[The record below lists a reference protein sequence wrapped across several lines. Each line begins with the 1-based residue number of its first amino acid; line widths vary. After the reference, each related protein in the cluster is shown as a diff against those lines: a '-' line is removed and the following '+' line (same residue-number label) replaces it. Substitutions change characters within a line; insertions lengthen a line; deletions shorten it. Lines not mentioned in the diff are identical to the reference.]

1 MFRRYIYYKVG
12 GADQTNK
19 LKESTMSATN
29 IQKPYKNIIDLIQ
42 ENWTLGT
49 FGQHVSGHMQST
61 SLHNEALEK
70 ITEAANNLK
79 NAVADKATNE
89 EIIDFETALT
99 SITKA
104 VNTFIS
110 SDKKGEVAFFRET
123 IAAAAA
129 GLKAKTRN
137 FGKYRYQ

>member
-1 MFRRYIYYKVG
+1 MTAK
-12 GADQTNK
+12 
-19 LKESTMSATN
+19 N
-29 IQKPYKNIIDLIQ
+29 IQKPYKNILDLIQ
-42 ENWTLGT
+42 ENWTMGT
-49 FGQHVSGHMQST
+49 YSQNVCGHSQSP

-70 ITEAANNLK
+70 IIDEAKNLK
-79 NAVADKATNE
+79 NAVAIDKATGD
-89 EIIDFETALT
+89 EITDFEAALT

-104 VNTFIS
+104 VETFIC
-110 SDKKGEVAFFRET
+110 SDKKGEADFFSET

>member
-1 MFRRYIYYKVG
+1 MTAK
-12 GADQTNK
+12 
-19 LKESTMSATN
+19 N

-49 FGQHVSGHMQST
+49 FGQNVSGHIQSPY
-61 SLHNEALEK
+61 LHNEALEK
-70 ITEAANNLK
+70 ITEDAKNLK
-79 NAVADKATNE
+79 NAVADKATGD
-89 EIIDFETALT
+89 EITDFETAIT
-99 SITKA
+99 SLTKA
-104 VNTFIS
+104 VETFIS
-110 SDKKGEVAFFRET
+110 SDKKGEVDFFRET